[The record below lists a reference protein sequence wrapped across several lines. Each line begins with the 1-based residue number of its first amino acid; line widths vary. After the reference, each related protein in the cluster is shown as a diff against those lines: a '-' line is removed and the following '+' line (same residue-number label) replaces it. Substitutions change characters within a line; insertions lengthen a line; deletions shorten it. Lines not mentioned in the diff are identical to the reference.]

1 MDTPHFKVKNFRIIN
16 GSTNLDHEVPDNIMS
31 DIRGELYPLEDNTKQ
46 HYNPRILFEY
56 LLMISQFSP
65 ETTYYVY
72 YKYQYFN
79 HHHIDEYQ
87 NALQVKNCIIRDD
100 LASKLPFQEYMT
112 LGSRKVDNKI
122 NIII

>member
-1 MDTPHFKVKNFRIIN
+1 
-16 GSTNLDHEVPDNIMS
+16 MS

-79 HHHIDEYQ
+79 HHHINEYQ
-87 NALQVKNCIIRDD
+87 NALQVKNGIIIDD
-100 LASKLPFQEYMT
+100 LASKIPFQEYMT

>member
-1 MDTPHFKVKNFRIIN
+1 MDTPHFKVKNFIIIN
-16 GSTNLDHEVPDNIMS
+16 GSTNLDHEVPDNIKE
-31 DIRGELYPLEDNTKQ
+31 DICAELYPLADNTKQ
-46 HYNPRILFEY
+46 HYNPRLLFDY
-56 LLMISQFSP
+56 LLMISQLQSA
-65 ETTYYVY
+65 TTYYVY

-79 HHHIDEYQ
+79 HDHINEYQ
-87 NALQVKNCIIRDD
+87 NALQVKNGIIRDD